1 VESVDVRNLGQLAQ
15 FATDVVARG
24 PVYAVAAYRIDSD
37 VPLKP
42 LENWNFWTNQSALS
56 VWAGR
61 SYPFE
66 SSRKSYLD
74 TMLSGDHASG
84 IEYHYDVS
92 NDFYALFLDSK
103 YRFYTCAEFESEND
117 TLEEAQEKKAEHI
130 RSLLNL
136 KGDEKILE
144 LGCGWGSMLK
154 FLRDRGHKGELK
166 GLTLSN
172 EQLSYIKDTLGFDAS
187 LQDFVTQPF
196 GNAAYDRIYSIGAIE
211 HVKPHELEGLYQKM
225 YDALRPGGIAV
236 HQFFSLER
244 EPYPVAAVV
253 GQLFFPGSLLVKHD
267 VHLKAAEKAGFIVS
281 HDSIHDYRPT
291 LRAWYDR
298 LAKNQQRAIDLVG
311 VKTYNKYMTF
321 FPASWLFFHIKD
333 ANLHRIALQKPVS

>member
-1 VESVDVRNLGQLAQ
+1 VRYAEQLAQ
-15 FATDVVARG
+15 FATDLVTRG
-24 PVYAVAAYRIDSD
+24 PVYAVAAYRIDST

-42 LENWNFWTNQSALS
+42 LENWKFWTNQSAIS

-61 SYPFE
+61 LYPFE
-66 SSRKSYLD
+66 SSRKAYLD
-74 TMLSGDHASG
+74 SMLERDHASG
-84 IEYHYDVS
+84 IEYRYDVS
-92 NDFYALFLDSK
+92 NDFYALFLDDK

-117 TLEEAQEKKAEHI
+117 TLEVAQEKKAEHI

-154 FLRDRGHKGELK
+154 FLRERGHRGKLTGF
-166 GLTLSN
+166 TLSN
-172 EQLSYIKDTLGFDAS
+172 EQLSYVKDTLGLDAR
-187 LQDFVTQPF
+187 LGNFVTEPF
-196 GNAAYDRIYSIGAIE
+196 ENEAYDRIYSIGAIE
-211 HVKPHELEGLYQKM
+211 HVKPVELEGLYQKI
-225 YDALRPGGIAV
+225 YDALKPGGIAV

-253 GQLFFPGSLLVKHD
+253 GQLFFPGSLLVKHG
-267 VHLKAAEKAGFIVS
+267 VHLKAAEKAGFVVQ

-298 LAKNQQRAIDLVG
+298 LAANQQRAIELVG

-333 ANLHRIALQKPVS
+333 ANLHRIALLKPAS